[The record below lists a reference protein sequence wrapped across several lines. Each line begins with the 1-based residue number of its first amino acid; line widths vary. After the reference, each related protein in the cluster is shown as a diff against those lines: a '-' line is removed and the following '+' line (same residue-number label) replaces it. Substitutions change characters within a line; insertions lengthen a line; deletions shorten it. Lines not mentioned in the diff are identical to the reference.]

1 MELQPGQIA
10 VRPVNQEGE
19 RGSGDLKKMCFS
31 FTGDF
36 IELKECGFLF
46 MVTLVIQLLFL
57 RLKILKKNYFKSPN
71 QPQRGLNLNHNS
83 TI

>member
-10 VRPVNQEGE
+10 VRPVNQEGK
-19 RGSGDLKKMCFS
+19 RGSGDLKKMWFS
-31 FTGDF
+31 FHGHTGHS
-36 IELKECGFLF
+36 
-46 MVTLVIQLLFL
+46 TVIGL
-57 RLKILKKNYFKSPN
+57 RLKILKKNYFKFPN

>member
-1 MELQPGQIA
+1 
-10 VRPVNQEGE
+10 
-19 RGSGDLKKMCFS
+19 
-31 FTGDF
+31 
-36 IELKECGFLF
+36 

-83 TI
+83 AI